1 MIEFISGF
9 IIIKTEL
16 NLILDLFGLII
27 LMILCILA
35 IWSVRK

>member
-27 LMILCILA
+27 LMTLCILA